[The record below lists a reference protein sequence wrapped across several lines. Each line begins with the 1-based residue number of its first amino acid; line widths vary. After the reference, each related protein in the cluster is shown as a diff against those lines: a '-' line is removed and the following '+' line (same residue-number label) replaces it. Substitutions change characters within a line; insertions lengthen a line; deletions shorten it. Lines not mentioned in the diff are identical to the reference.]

1 MMRRSSQVGPGKGT
15 PSRPGRRRRRIPA
28 ALQVSC
34 KCGSSGR
41 GHCSPSSATDPHR
54 DPEGRLLMS
63 INELDTTEPESYDVA
78 GVAIDDEVLDTLAPA
93 IPAADV
99 DDLRSRVHG
108 PVYAAGDDGLVA
120 EVATWNLA
128 VTHTPAIA
136 VGATCSADV
145 ATAVSFATAHG
156 LKVAV
161 QATGHGPVRNAA
173 GSLMISTRRMQ
184 GVTIDRMRGTAR
196 IEAGVKWAKVLAA
209 AAPFG
214 LTGLCGSSSDVGV
227 VGYTLGGG
235 LGSLGRKFGFS
246 ADSVLSVELVT
257 ADGVL
262 RTVCAEEQP
271 ELFWAVRGGKGNFG
285 VVTAIELQLVPV
297 RSVFGGG
304 IFFAGHDAA
313 SVLHAFRQW
322 APTLPEDVG
331 TSIAILRVPPLEEL
345 PPPLR
350 GQTVVHLRYVYA
362 GDDPAEGERL
372 IEPTKASGE
381 GLLGFLHP
389 LLTTE
394 LDSVHMDPTEPM
406 PGWEKGMQ
414 LAELPAEAVDAL
426 LSAAGPQL
434 DIPLIMVELR
444 LLGGALGRPA
454 EVPDAVP
461 GRSGAF
467 SLLVL
472 GPAVPELARA
482 VPALGRGILAV
493 LAPWRAE
500 ESMINVLGDVSGPG
514 EVLAAYPEESRA
526 RLVAVK
532 RAVDPTGVFTFGH
545 AI

>member
-41 GHCSPSSATDPHR
+41 GHCSPLSATDPHR

-78 GVAIDDEVLDTLAPA
+78 GVAIDDEVLDSLAPA

-136 VGATCSADV
+136 VGATCAADV

-161 QATGHGPVRNAA
+161 QATGHGSVRNAA
-173 GSLMISTRRMQ
+173 GSLMIPPRRMQ

-196 IEAGVKWAKVLAA
+196 VEAGVKWIKVLEA

-235 LGSLGRKFGFS
+235 LGSLGRKYGFA
-246 ADSVLSVELVT
+246 ADQVLAVELVT

-262 RTVCAEEQP
+262 RTVCPEEDP
-271 ELFWAVRGGKGNFG
+271 ELFWAIRGGKGNLG
-285 VVTAIELQLVPV
+285 VVTALEIQLVPV
-297 RSVFGGG
+297 RSVYGGG
-304 IFFAGHDAA
+304 IFFAGRDAA
-313 SVLHAFRQW
+313 SVLHAFREW
-322 APTLPEDVG
+322 APTLPEEVG
-331 TSIAILRVPPLEEL
+331 TSIAILRVPPLPEL
-345 PPPLR
+345 PEPLR
-350 GQTVVHLRYVYA
+350 GQTVVHLRYAYCGA
-362 GDDPAEGERL
+362 DPEEGERL
-372 IEPTKASGE
+372 LAPMRASGE
-381 GLLGFLHP
+381 IVLGFVHP

-394 LDSVHMDPTEPM
+394 LDAIHMDPIDPM
-406 PGWEKGMQ
+406 PAWEKGMQ
-414 LAELPAEAVDAL
+414 LTELTEEAVDAIL
-426 LSAAGPQL
+426 GAAGPQL
-434 DIPLIMVELR
+434 DIPLIMVEIR
-444 LLGGALGRPA
+444 LLGGALARQPKNPNAVAGR
-454 EVPDAVP
+454 E
-461 GRSGAF
+461 GAF
-467 SLLVL
+467 QVLTL
-472 GPAVPELARA
+472 GPAVPELAA
-482 VPALGRGILAV
+482 VVPALGKGV
-493 LAPWRAE
+493 LKALEPWKAPGC
-500 ESMINVLGDVSGPG
+500 IVNFLG
-514 EVLAAYPEESRA
+514 EVEGPAEVAAAYPPGVAERLRA
-526 RLVAVK
+526 IK
-532 RAVDPTGVFTFGH
+532 QAVDPDRVFSFGH